1 MTIEKKFEE
10 QVKEGARFTFGENW
24 NAFLKTL
31 DDEKINVAEN
41 SLKEMLEI
49 ENLQDKTFLD
59 IGCGSGIF
67 SLSAKNLGADVYS
80 LDFDPSS
87 VGCVQFLKEKY
98 YTNTTDWTI
107 EEGSALDTDYIRS
120 LGKFDIVYSWGV
132 LHHTGNMMLAL
143 QNAILPVKEGGTLFI
158 SIYNEQGW
166 KSRFWLRVKKIYN
179 KNVFGKAL
187 IVTIFFTIYTLF
199 GLVFDLL
206 RLKNPFKRYSEYK
219 KNRGM
224 SKMHDRHD
232 WLGGLPYEV
241 ATPEFIVDFY
251 KKEGFYI
258 EKIRTTNS
266 LGTNQFVFSKT
277 RNS

>member
-1 MTIEKKFEE
+1 MTVEKKFEE
-10 QVKEGARFTFGENW
+10 QRKEGTRFTFGENW
-24 NAFLKTL
+24 SAFLKTL
-31 DDEKINVAEN
+31 DNERIKVAEN
-41 SLKEMLEI
+41 SLKEMLGMED
-49 ENLQDKTFLD
+49 LKDKTFLD

-67 SLSAKNLGADVYS
+67 SLSAKNLGADVHS

-87 VGCVQFLKEKY
+87 VGCAQFLKEKY
-98 YTNTTDWTI
+98 YPQSNWI
-107 EEGSALDTDYIRS
+107 VEEGSALDTDYIRS

-166 KSRFWLRVKKIYN
+166 KSRFWLRVKKMYN
-179 KNVFGKAL
+179 KNAFGKAL
-187 IVTIFFTIYTLF
+187 MIAIFFPIYILL
-199 GLVFDLL
+199 GLIPDIL
-206 RLKNPFKRYSEYK
+206 RLRNPFKRYTEYK

-224 SKMHDRHD
+224 SMVHDWYD
-232 WLGGLPYEV
+232 WLGGLPFEV
-241 ATPEFIVDFY
+241 ATPEFLVDFY
-251 KKEGFYI
+251 KKEGFYL
-258 EKIRTTNS
+258 EKIKTINS